1 MPKHSPRPRCIVFA
15 VYEGVS
21 LLDLA
26 GPLEAFRVT
35 SAFAAPERRVT
46 YVKARRIVLRASGLD
61 PLAVYVVAKQRFHD
75 RLLPFVLRER
85 RTRFALDSDECLL
98 DFQIGASLATG
109 FPVVSLR
116 RCGPERRKLI
126 NDSSNGLFN

>member
-1 MPKHSPRPRCIVFA
+1 
-15 VYEGVS
+15 
-21 LLDLA
+21 
-26 GPLEAFRVT
+26 
-35 SAFAAPERRVT
+35 
-46 YVKARRIVLRASGLD
+46 
-61 PLAVYVVAKQRFHD
+61 
-75 RLLPFVLRER
+75 
-85 RTRFALDSDECLL
+85 LL